1 MLTLSSLQAQNKFG
15 ELIDSAQRE
24 PVAITRRGRTV
35 AYVIDH
41 YTYRRA
47 MSEMFPLRGDEAVAE
62 LDRVLAPVRARAE
75 AEGLTEDGLN
85 AILDEK

>member
-15 ELIDSAQRE
+15 ELIDTAQRE

-47 MSEMFPLRGDEAVAE
+47 MSEMFPLRDEAAAAE
-62 LDRVLAPVRARAE
+62 LERVLTPVRARAL
-75 AEGLTEDGLN
+75 ADGLTEEKLA